1 MAEASLAV
9 TFKPA
14 GTSFKALGVDGEKLA
29 AEAVV
34 EPGDKEIVSVGAPLA
49 GMAVEIRDDDGVV
62 LPPGRVGHIFVSG
75 PSIMPGYFGR
85 PELTDQ
91 ALHDGWLHT
100 GDRGFIHGGELYV
113 CGRQKDIVIVRGANH
128 APEEFEAALDGL
140 PGVRTGCAVAVGFVP
155 PGEED
160 EALAMLVET
169 APDAAATLAQDV
181 AARVQQHTGILPAH
195 VELLA
200 PGTLPRTS
208 SGKLRR
214 REALAQWQTGQLS
227 PPKKVTAARLL
238 VQAANGELL
247 QARAALARR
256 KNNRFVG

>member
-1 MAEASLAV
+1 LAS
-9 TFKPA
+9 
-14 GTSFKALGVDGEKLA
+14 DGI
-29 AEAVV
+29 V
-34 EPGDKEIVSVGAPLA
+34 EPGGKEIVSVGRPLA
-49 GMAVEIRDDDGVV
+49 GMAVEIRDDHGVA
-62 LPPGRVGHIFVSG
+62 LRPGRVGHIFVSG
-75 PSIMPGYFGR
+75 PSIMAGYFGR
-85 PELTDQ
+85 PDLTDQ
-91 ALHDGWLHT
+91 ALHGGWLHT
-100 GDRGFIHGGELYV
+100 GDRGFIHDGELYV

-128 APEEFEAALDGL
+128 APEEFETALDGL

-155 PGEED
+155 PGDED

-169 APDAAATLAQDV
+169 TPDATASLAQDV
-181 AARVQQHTGILPAH
+181 ASRVQQHTGILPAH

-214 REALAQWQTGQLS
+214 REALTQWQTGQLT

-256 KNNRFVG
+256 SKNNRFVG